1 MSDVAEVLR
10 QVELESPQ
18 RVASHFEFWP
28 APLFYA
34 PVVAC
39 WLWQALRHGSLTL
52 PSIANPLMEF
62 GGLCGESK
70 VRQFDAMGPEGKR
83 WLAPYVS
90 IERGGPEALAED
102 LARLRRLAEAAGLAF
117 PLVAKPDIGCHG
129 AGVQPVRDAEELE
142 AYLAA
147 FPAGARVVLQHLVD
161 CEGEAGV
168 FYVRRPWE
176 ASGRIFSMTL
186 KFFPRVTGDGVSDLR
201 RLIMA
206 DPRAGRAP
214 HLYLSRHERRLDWVP
229 ARGERVRLVF
239 AGNHCKGAVF
249 RDGRHLV
256 TPALTERI
264 DQLARSIPGFHFG
277 RFDLRFASLAE
288 LRAGEGFTAI
298 EFNGAGSEAIHIW
311 DPDMALTRAY
321 RDLFAQVGLLF
332 EIGAAHRRRGY
343 RPDGVLAIARSWLR
357 ERLLKGS
364 YPPTH

>member
-1 MSDVAEVLR
+1 MTHVADVLR
-10 QVELESPQ
+10 QAELESPQ

-34 PVVAC
+34 PVILYC
-39 WLWQALRHGSLTL
+39 LWQALRHRSLTL

-90 IERGGPEALAED
+90 IERGGPEALATD
-102 LARLRRLAEAAGLAF
+102 LARLRELAQAAGLAF

-129 AGVQPVRDAEELE
+129 AGVQPVRDLAELQ

-147 FPAGARVVLQHLVD
+147 FPAGSRVLLQHLVD

-176 ASGRIFSMTL
+176 ATGRIFSMTL
-186 KFFPRVTGDGVSDLR
+186 KLFPRVTGDGVSNLR
-201 RLIMA
+201 QLIME

-214 HLYLSRHERRLDWVP
+214 HLYLGRHESKLDWVP
-229 ARGERVRLVF
+229 SRGERVRLVF
-239 AGNHCKGAVF
+239 AGNHCKGAAF

-311 DPDMALTRAY
+311 DPDMALLGAY
-321 RDLFAQVGLLF
+321 RDLFAQLRLLF
-332 EIGAAHRRRGY
+332 EIGAAHRRQGY
-343 RPDGVLAIARSWLR
+343 RPDGIMVIARSWLR
-357 ERLLKGS
+357 ERGLKAS